1 MTNIFWTNS
10 TKSGLC
16 DRLLDLSLM
25 ASLAKLYNYNLILKW
40 EPFYSSSG
48 GYTPSNKNAEESG
61 FTKYDSRRYED
72 YLYENF
78 TQYFTVPQN
87 VNVFQDSQ
95 MKDLEIDFL
104 FEDYLGGVH
113 SVKTFWEKY
122 LSQKVSFQNFLL
134 IYEDI
139 LSEFKP
145 TQKLLDVVNSINSP
159 KLSVHLRRTDKVV
172 IDPDHFAVSEVEEL
186 NKKTLDSINSFIQ
199 KNGEDVKIYFS
210 SDDNREKNEYKNRY
224 KNYLVEEKLPDLGFI
239 NTYIDMFLLSTS
251 ETIILSQKHSNFSIF
266 CSLIGKTRLIY
277 LYDDCPIVELQ
288 YPSFK
293 NFINY
298 KYI

>member
-10 TKSGLC
+10 PKSGLC

-25 ASLAKLYNYNLILKW
+25 ASLAKFYNCNLILKW

-48 GYTPSNKNAEESG
+48 GYISSNKIAEKSG

-122 LSQKVSFQNFLL
+122 LSQKVSFQNFLF

-145 TQKLLDVVNSINSP
+145 TQKLLDVVDSINTP

-210 SDDNREKNEYKNRY
+210 SDDNQEKIKYKNRY
-224 KNYLVEEKLPDLGFI
+224 KNYLVEEKLGDLGFI

>member
-1 MTNIFWTNS
+1 MTNLFWTNS
-10 TKSGLC
+10 PKSGLC

-48 GYTPSNKNAEESG
+48 GYIPSNKNAEESG

-95 MKDLEIDFL
+95 MKDLEINFL

-172 IDPDHFAVSEVEEL
+172 INPDHFAISEVEEL
-186 NKKTLDSINSFIQ
+186 NKKTYDSINSLIQ
-199 KNGEDVKIYFS
+199 KNGEDINIYFS

-277 LYDDCPIVELQ
+277 LYDDCPIVDLQ

-293 NFINY
+293 NFIYY

>member
-1 MTNIFWTNS
+1 MDNIFWVNS
-10 TKSGLC
+10 SKSGLC

-25 ASLAKLYNYNLILKW
+25 AALAKILNCNLILKW
-40 EPFYSSSG
+40 ELFYSSSG
-48 GYTPSNKNAEESG
+48 GYISSSKKTKDLNI
-61 FTKYDSRRYED
+61 TKYNSRRYED

-87 VNVFQDSQ
+87 VIVLQDSQ
-95 MKDLEIDFL
+95 IKDFEINLL
-104 FEDYLGGVH
+104 FQDYIGGVH

-122 LSQKVSFQNFLL
+122 LSQKVSFQDFLF
-134 IYEDI
+134 IYDNI
-139 LSEFKP
+139 LSQFKP
-145 TQKLLDVVNSINSP
+145 TQKLLEIVRSIKIP

-172 IDPDHFAVSEVEEL
+172 VNPDPYGISDLEEL

-199 KNGEDVKIYFS
+199 KNGEDVTIYFS
-210 SDDNREKNEYKNRY
+210 SDDHEERNNYENRY
-224 KNYLVEEKLPDLGFI
+224 KNYLVEKNLEDLGFI
-239 NTYIDMFLLSTS
+239 NTYIDMFLLSSS

-266 CSLIGKTRLIY
+266 CALIGKTRLIY
-277 LYDDCPIVELQ
+277 LYDDCPIVDLQ

-298 KYI
+298 KYT